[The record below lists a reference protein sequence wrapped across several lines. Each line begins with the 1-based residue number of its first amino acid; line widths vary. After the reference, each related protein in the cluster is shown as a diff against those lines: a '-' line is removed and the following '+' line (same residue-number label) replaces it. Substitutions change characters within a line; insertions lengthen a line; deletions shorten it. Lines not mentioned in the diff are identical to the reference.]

1 MKRFKLINTTL
12 SMLIVT
18 TALAVSACSSNTG
31 LGNYN
36 INQALTS
43 MPTKVKIKTNDFK
56 FYFGKN
62 SAPIGAKDLGEI
74 TTSRRSNA
82 FAKDPVASCN
92 WVFYSALLS
101 LENQAKEMGGNAVAN
116 IQSNWKNNTT
126 SSTDTYVCDNGLW
139 MSGVALKAN
148 VITSKI

>member
-1 MKRFKLINTTL
+1 MKRSKLINTAL
-12 SMLIVT
+12 PIFVAT
-18 TALAVSACSSNTG
+18 TALAISACSSNTG

-36 INQALTS
+36 INQAMSS
-43 MPTKVKIKTNDFK
+43 MPTKVKTQTTDFK

-62 SAPIGAKDLGEI
+62 SAPAGAKDLGEI
-74 TTSRRSNA
+74 TTSRRANA

-101 LENQAKEMGGNAVAN
+101 LESQAKEMGGNGVAN

-126 SSTDTYVCDNGLW
+126 SSTDTYVCENGLW
-139 MSGVALKAN
+139 MSGVALKGD
-148 VITSKI
+148 VIASKA

>member
-1 MKRFKLINTTL
+1 MKRSKLINTAL
-12 SMLIVT
+12 PILVAT
-18 TALAVSACSSNTG
+18 TALAISACSSNTG

-36 INQALTS
+36 INQAMNS
-43 MPTKVKIKTNDFK
+43 MPTKVKTQTTDFK

-62 SAPIGAKDLGEI
+62 SAPTGAKDLGEI
-74 TTSRRSNA
+74 TTSRRANA

-101 LENQAKEMGGNAVAN
+101 LENQAKEMGGNGVAN

-126 SSTDTYVCDNGLW
+126 SSTDTYVCENGLW
-139 MSGVALKAN
+139 MSGVALKGNA
-148 VITSKI
+148 IKQ